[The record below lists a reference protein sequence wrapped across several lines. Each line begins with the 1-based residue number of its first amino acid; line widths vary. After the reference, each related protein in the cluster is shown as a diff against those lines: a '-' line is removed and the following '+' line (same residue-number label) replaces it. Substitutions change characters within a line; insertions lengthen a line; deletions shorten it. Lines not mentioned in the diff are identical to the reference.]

1 MGDTFIISG
10 LTAKR
15 AEVSGII
22 ADLEKRIAQHR
33 ADLVHID
40 AVLRLYA
47 PEVEP
52 ETIAPKAV
60 RRRND
65 WFKPGELAR
74 MVLDI
79 LRVAQ
84 APLTVK
90 QITAEA
96 MQRRGLDPNDARTAQ
111 LVGKLAHNAV
121 TRQAKGLVER
131 VEDGKVAAWRV
142 AGQSVTAS

>member
-1 MGDTFIISG
+1 MGDTYLISG

-15 AEVSGII
+15 AEVSGVI

-52 ETIAPKAV
+52 ESIAPKAV
-60 RRRND
+60 RKRND

-74 MVLDI
+74 IVLDV
-79 LRVAQ
+79 LRVAP
-84 APLTVK
+84 APLQVREIAVK
-90 QITAEA
+90 VMEA
-96 MQRRGLDPNDARTAQ
+96 RGIDTTDARTVQ
-111 LVGKLAHNAV
+111 LVGKLVHNAV
-121 TRQAKGLVER
+121 TRQATDLVER
-131 VEDGKVAAWRV
+131 VGDGKIAAWRV
-142 AGQSVTAS
+142 RQGS

>member
-1 MGDTFIISG
+1 MGDTYLITG

-47 PEVEP
+47 PEVKP
-52 ETIAPKAV
+52 ESIAPKAV
-60 RRRND
+60 RKRND
-65 WFKPGELAR
+65 WFKPGELSR

-79 LRVAQ
+79 LRVAP
-84 APLTVK
+84 APMTGRE
-90 QITAEA
+90 IAAEV
-96 MQRRGLDPNDARTAQ
+96 MQRRGLDAGDARTAH
-111 LVGKLAHNAV
+111 LVGKLVHNAV
-121 TRQAKGLVER
+121 TRQAADLVEK
-131 VEDGKVAAWRV
+131 VMDGKVAAWRV
-142 AGQSVTAS
+142 AG

>member
-1 MGDTFIISG
+1 MGDTYLITG

-52 ETIAPKAV
+52 ESIAPKAV
-60 RRRND
+60 RKRND
-65 WFKPGELAR
+65 WFKPGELSR
-74 MVLDI
+74 MVLNI
-79 LRVAQ
+79 LRVAS
-84 APLTVK
+84 APMTGREIAV
-90 QITAEA
+90 QV
-96 MQRRGLDPNDARTAQ
+96 MQRRGLDAGDARTAH
-111 LVGKLAHNAV
+111 LVGKLVHNV
-121 TRQAKGLVER
+121 CTRHAADLVER
-131 VEDGKVAAWRV
+131 AGDGRVAAWRV
-142 AGQSVTAS
+142 AQ

>member
-1 MGDTFIISG
+1 MGDTYLISG

-40 AVLRLYA
+40 AVLRLCA
-47 PEVEP
+47 PDVVP
-52 ETIAPKAV
+52 EEIAPKAV
-60 RRRND
+60 RKRND

-74 MVLDI
+74 MVLDV

-84 APLTVK
+84 APLPTRDIAVK
-90 QITAEA
+90 VME
-96 MQRRGLDPNDARTAQ
+96 RRGLDTGDGRTVQ
-111 LVGKLAHNAV
+111 LVMKLVNNAV
-121 TRQAKGLVER
+121 TRQAADLVER
-131 VEDGKVAAWRV
+131 VEDGKVAAWMV
-142 AGQSVTAS
+142 SSN

>member
-1 MGDTFIISG
+1 MGDIILISG

-15 AEVSGII
+15 AELSGVI

-52 ETIAPKAV
+52 EAIAPKAV

-65 WFKPGELAR
+65 C
-74 MVLDI
+74 
-79 LRVAQ
+79 LR
-84 APLTVK
+84 
-90 QITAEA
+90 
-96 MQRRGLDPNDARTAQ
+96 
-111 LVGKLAHNAV
+111 
-121 TRQAKGLVER
+121 
-131 VEDGKVAAWRV
+131 AA
-142 AGQSVTAS
+142 

>member
-1 MGDTFIISG
+1 MGDTYLITG

-52 ETIAPKAV
+52 ESIAPKAV
-60 RRRND
+60 RTRND

-79 LRVAQ
+79 LRVAS
-84 APLTVK
+84 APMTGK
-90 QITAEA
+90 EIAAEV
-96 MQRRGLDPNDARTAQ
+96 MQRRGLDAGDARTAH
-111 LVGKLAHNAV
+111 LVGKLVHNV
-121 TRQAKGLVER
+121 CTRHAAGLMERLQDNNIAK
-131 VEDGKVAAWRV
+131 WRV
-142 AGQSVTAS
+142 TDVPT

>member
-1 MGDTFIISG
+1 MGDTYLITG

-47 PEVEP
+47 PEVVP
-52 ETIAPKAV
+52 ESIAPKAV
-60 RRRND
+60 RKRND
-65 WFKPGELAR
+65 WFKPGELSR

-79 LRVAQ
+79 LRI
-84 APLTVK
+84 APAPMTGRE
-90 QITAEA
+90 IAAEV
-96 MQRRGLDPNDARTAQ
+96 MQRRGIDAGDARTAN
-111 LVGKLAHNAV
+111 LVGKLVHNAV
-121 TRQAKGLVER
+121 TRQAADLVER

-142 AGQSVTAS
+142 AH

>member
-1 MGDTFIISG
+1 MGDTYVISG

-47 PEVEP
+47 PEIEP
-52 ETIAPKAV
+52 EGIAPKAV
-60 RRRND
+60 RKRND

-74 MVLDI
+74 MVLDV
-79 LRVAQ
+79 LRVATS
-84 APLTVK
+84 PLTVRE
-90 QITAEA
+90 IAEHV
-96 MQRRGLDPNDARTAQ
+96 MQRRGIDAGDARTAQ
-111 LVGKLAHNAV
+111 LVGKLVHNAV
-121 TRQAKGLVER
+121 TRQATDLVER
-131 VEDGKVAAWRV
+131 VVDGKVTAWRV
-142 AGQSVTAS
+142 VG

>member
-10 LTAKR
+10 LTSKR

-40 AVLRLYA
+40 AVLRIYA

-60 RRRND
+60 RKRND
-65 WFKPGELAR
+65 WFKPGELSR

-79 LRVAQ
+79 LRI
-84 APLTVK
+84 APAPMTGK
-90 QITAEA
+90 EIAAEV
-96 MQRRGLDPNDARTAQ
+96 MQRRGLDTGDARTAY
-111 LVGKLAHNAV
+111 LVGKLVHNAV
-121 TRQAKGLVER
+121 TRQTKGLVGR
-131 VEDGKVAAWRV
+131 VEDGKAAAWMV
-142 AGQSVTAS
+142 SG

>member
-1 MGDTFIISG
+1 MGDTYLITG

-22 ADLEKRIAQHR
+22 ADLEKCIAQHR

-52 ETIAPKAV
+52 ESIAPKAV
-60 RRRND
+60 RKRND
-65 WFKPGELAR
+65 WFKPGELSR

-79 LRVAQ
+79 LRVAP
-84 APLTVK
+84 APMTGRE
-90 QITAEA
+90 IAAEV
-96 MQRRGLDPNDARTAQ
+96 MQRRGIDAGDARTAH
-111 LVGKLAHNAV
+111 LVGKLVHNAV
-121 TRQAKGLVER
+121 TRQAADLVEK
-131 VEDGKVAAWRV
+131 VTDGKAAAWRV
-142 AGQSVTAS
+142 A